1 MKRFFSFALF
11 LQIIVCSL
19 SAQPSSSEVKEI
31 KRYEVREAR
40 QAAAVDRDFFYVINN
55 STILKYRKS
64 DGQLAAEWDGS
75 AEGIKHLNS
84 GVVIKG
90 KLYCANS
97 NYPDSPMAGS
107 IEIFDTKTLQHIGNH
122 SFGIYT
128 GSVTWIDQR
137 EGYWYV
143 GFAHYTGKGSTEG
156 KDTKWT
162 SVVKFTKKWQRVE
175 AWIFPDHLLE
185 IFAPKSNS
193 GAAWGTDGKLY
204 CTGHDNYEIYVME
217 IPRSGYTLRHVR
229 TIPTLTYGQGIAFD
243 RTMKDKMVLYGIG
256 QKNENLVI
264 AFEVER

>member
-1 MKRFFSFALF
+1 MTRFSSFTLLF
-11 LQIIVCSL
+11 LLVVYFLSVL
-19 SAQPSSSEVKEI
+19 SASGQVKEL
-31 KRYEVREAR
+31 KRYDVREAR
-40 QAAAVDRDFFYVINN
+40 QAAAVDRDFFYAINN

-64 DGQLAAEWDGS
+64 DGRLAAEWDGS
-75 AEGIKHLNS
+75 VEGIKHLNS

-128 GSVTWIDQR
+128 GSVTWIDQWN
-137 EGYWYV
+137 GYWYV
-143 GFAHYTGKGSTEG
+143 GFAHYTGRGSSEG
-156 KDTKWT
+156 KDNRWT
-162 SVVKFTKKWQRVE
+162 SVVKFSKKWQRVE
-175 AWIFPDHLLE
+175 SWIFPENIIEL
-185 IFAPKSNS
+185 FANRSNS
-193 GAAWGTDGKLY
+193 GAAWGRDGKLY

-229 TIPTLTYGQGIAFD
+229 TIPALTYGQGITFD
-243 RTMKDKMVLYGIG
+243 RSVKDKMVLYGIG

-264 AFEVER
+264 AFEVE

>member
-1 MKRFFSFALF
+1 MCRNSQLVLIF
-11 LQIIVCSL
+11 LLITGSL
-19 SAQPSSSEVKEI
+19 SGQPISEKVKELHRF
-31 KRYEVREAR
+31 KVKEAR
-40 QAAAVDRDFFYVINN
+40 QAVAVDRDYFYVINN
-55 STILKYRKS
+55 STITKYNKN
-64 DGQLAAEWDGS
+64 DGKLIAEWDGK
-75 AEGIKHLNS
+75 ADGIQHLNS

-90 KLYCANS
+90 RLYCANS

-122 SFGIYT
+122 SFGIYI

-175 AWIFPDHLLE
+175 SWIFPDHLLE

-193 GAAWGTDGKLY
+193 GASWGKDGKLY

-217 IPRSGYTLRHVR
+217 IPRSGYTLKHVR
-229 TIPTLTYGQGIAFD
+229 TIPALTYGQGIAFD
-243 RTMKDKMVLYGIG
+243 RTVKDKMVLYGIG

-264 AFEVER
+264 AFVVER